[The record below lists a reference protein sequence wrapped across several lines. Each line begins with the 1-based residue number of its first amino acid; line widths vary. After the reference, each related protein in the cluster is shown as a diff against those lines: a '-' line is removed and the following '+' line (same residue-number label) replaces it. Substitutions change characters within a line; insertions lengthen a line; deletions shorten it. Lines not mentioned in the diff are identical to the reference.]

1 MTAAAAYHCRLWCI
15 FICIFEK
22 QQWPLPCCR
31 AAQESTEGTSDTP
44 KQEEISLE
52 DSSSSSDPREPE
64 AAATD
69 TSASPALYTLASPN
83 QEAAEAGQEAGQE
96 AGVALPQQHVRRPAR
111 ISVGFSQAGAEE
123 AGPEAGQEAE
133 AESTSRGPPRL
144 DDLHRQLTQLMSQN
158 TELMSQLED
167 ANSSLAS
174 SQELCTDLEV
184 SVLFIILI
192 LQDQHDH
199 TVASPRLQPQQS

>member
-1 MTAAAAYHCRLWCI
+1 MAAAAAYHCRLWCI
-15 FICIFEK
+15 IICIFEE

-69 TSASPALYTLASPN
+69 TSASPDASGAAATLYSPAVPN
-83 QEAAEAGQEAGQE
+83 QEVAEADQE

-111 ISVGFSQAGAEE
+111 ISVGYSQAGGEE

-133 AESTSRGPPRL
+133 AETSRGPPRL

-184 SVLFIILI
+184 NV
-192 LQDQHDH
+192 
-199 TVASPRLQPQQS
+199 